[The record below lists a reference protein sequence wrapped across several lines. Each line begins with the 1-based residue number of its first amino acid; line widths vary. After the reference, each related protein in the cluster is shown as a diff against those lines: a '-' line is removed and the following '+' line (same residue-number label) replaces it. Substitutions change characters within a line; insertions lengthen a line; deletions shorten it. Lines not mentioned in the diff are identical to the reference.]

1 MARGLDILGDP
12 WSMLVLREVFFG
24 NGRFDA
30 MKQRLGAAD
39 SVLTKRLAGLV
50 DAGLLA
56 RRPYDDGGRTRQE
69 YVLTAKGEDALPVLN
84 AVVIWA
90 EKHLPAPSEQAH
102 MFVIHSGCGERT
114 SSADTCTACGEP
126 LTAANTSWHSLS
138 RTADPV
144 PLASAGTGDPC
155 PERNRRMSAP
165 ETTVTPAPVRRRIHP
180 AWTVAAVAFLALV
193 GAAGFRAAP
202 GVLMVPLQNEF
213 GWSTTVLS
221 AAVSINLVLFG
232 LTAPF
237 AAALMERF
245 GIRAVTA
252 VALVLIGA
260 GSALT
265 VLVTQSW
272 QILLTWGLLIGLGT
286 GSMALV
292 FAATIANTWFAKSRG
307 LVIGILTAGSA
318 AGQLVFLPF
327 IAALAQDPG
336 WRQASLL
343 IAAGALAVVPLVL
356 MFLKNSPA
364 DVGVLPYGATPPA
377 AGPNAGTE
385 SSGPEPTGPAAGQE
399 AQEPRRNAA
408 VRALQVLKRA
418 SKVRTFWALVAGF
431 AICGATTNGL
441 IGTHFIPSAHD
452 HGMPETTAAGL
463 LAVVGLF
470 DIVGTIASGWLTDRF
485 NPRILLAVYYQF
497 RGIGLLVLPLL
508 LSATVQP
515 SMIVFVV
522 IYGLD
527 WVATVPPTAAICRQ
541 VFGAD
546 GSVVFGWVFAA
557 HQLGAAAAALA
568 AGAVRDATGQYT
580 YAWFAAAAMCTI
592 AAVISATIRKDARK
606 PESVPVPA

>member
-1 MARGLDILGDP
+1 
-12 WSMLVLREVFFG
+12 
-24 NGRFDA
+24 
-30 MKQRLGAAD
+30 
-39 SVLTKRLAGLV
+39 
-50 DAGLLA
+50 
-56 RRPYDDGGRTRQE
+56 
-69 YVLTAKGEDALPVLN
+69 
-84 AVVIWA
+84 
-90 EKHLPAPSEQAH
+90 
-102 MFVIHSGCGERT
+102 
-114 SSADTCTACGEP
+114 
-126 LTAANTSWHSLS
+126 
-138 RTADPV
+138 
-144 PLASAGTGDPC
+144 
-155 PERNRRMSAP
+155 MSAP
-165 ETTVTPAPVRRRIHP
+165 KTTLLPVPKRRIHP
-180 AWTVAAVAFLALV
+180 AWIVAAVAFLALV

-202 GVLMVPLQNEF
+202 GVLMVPLQGEF

-245 GIRAVTA
+245 GIRAVTS

-265 VLVTQSW
+265 VLVNQSW

-356 MFLKNSPA
+356 KFLKNSPA
-364 DVGVLPYGATPPA
+364 DAGVLPYGAEAEAP
-377 AGPNAGTE
+377 
-385 SSGPEPTGPAAGQE
+385 SGADGEPSTDAPGSPEGLQ
-399 AQEPRRNAA
+399 PRRNAA
-408 VRALQVLKRA
+408 VRALQVLRRA

-463 LAVVGLF
+463 LAVVGIF

-557 HQLGAAAAALA
+557 HQLGAAAAALG
-568 AGAVRDATGQYT
+568 AGVIRDATGQYT
-580 YAWFAAAAMCTI
+580 YAWFGAAAMCTI
-592 AAVISATIRKDARK
+592 AAVISATIRKDAGK
-606 PESVPVPA
+606 KEAVPVPA

>member
-1 MARGLDILGDP
+1 
-12 WSMLVLREVFFG
+12 
-24 NGRFDA
+24 
-30 MKQRLGAAD
+30 
-39 SVLTKRLAGLV
+39 
-50 DAGLLA
+50 
-56 RRPYDDGGRTRQE
+56 
-69 YVLTAKGEDALPVLN
+69 
-84 AVVIWA
+84 
-90 EKHLPAPSEQAH
+90 
-102 MFVIHSGCGERT
+102 
-114 SSADTCTACGEP
+114 
-126 LTAANTSWHSLS
+126 
-138 RTADPV
+138 
-144 PLASAGTGDPC
+144 
-155 PERNRRMSAP
+155 MSAT
-165 ETTVTPAPVRRRIHP
+165 ETARRRRIHP
-180 AWTVAAVAFLALV
+180 AWVVAGVAFLALV

-202 GVLMVPLQNEF
+202 GVLMVPLQQEF

-252 VALVLIGA
+252 TALVMIGA

-265 VLVTQSW
+265 VLVSQSW

-292 FAATIANTWFAKSRG
+292 FAATIANTWFSKSRG

-327 IAALAQDPG
+327 IAMLAQDPG

-356 MFLKNSPA
+356 KFLKNSPA
-364 DVGVLPYGATPPA
+364 DVGALPYGETEPEEEAAASAPA
-377 AGPNAGTE
+377 AAAADSE
-385 SSGPEPTGPAAGQE
+385 RSS
-399 AQEPRRNAA
+399 NAA

-418 SKVRTFWALVAGF
+418 SRERTFWALVAGF

-463 LAVVGLF
+463 LAVVGIF
-470 DIVGTIASGWLTDRF
+470 DILGTIASGWLTDRY
-485 NPRILLAVYYQF
+485 NPKVLLAVYYQF

-527 WVATVPPTAAICRQ
+527 WVATVPPTAAICRKT
-541 VFGAD
+541 FGAD

-557 HQLGAAAAALA
+557 HQLGAAAAALG
-568 AGAVRDATGQYT
+568 AGAIRDSTGEYT
-580 YAWFAAAAMCTI
+580 YAWFGAAAMCTV
-592 AAVISATIRKDARK
+592 AAVISATIRKDK
-606 PESVPVPA
+606 TVKEPVPVAAA

>member
-1 MARGLDILGDP
+1 M
-12 WSMLVLREVFFG
+12 
-24 NGRFDA
+24 
-30 MKQRLGAAD
+30 
-39 SVLTKRLAGLV
+39 SVT
-50 DAGLLA
+50 
-56 RRPYDDGGRTRQE
+56 
-69 YVLTAKGEDALPVLN
+69 
-84 AVVIWA
+84 
-90 EKHLPAPSEQAH
+90 EK
-102 MFVIHSGCGERT
+102 
-114 SSADTCTACGEP
+114 
-126 LTAANTSWHSLS
+126 
-138 RTADPV
+138 
-144 PLASAGTGDPC
+144 TG
-155 PERNRRMSAP
+155 
-165 ETTVTPAPVRRRIHP
+165 RRRLHP
-180 AWTVAAVAFLALV
+180 AWIVAAVAFLALV

-202 GVLMVPLQNEF
+202 GVLMVPLQQEF

-252 VALVLIGA
+252 TALMMIGA

-292 FAATIANTWFAKSRG
+292 FAATIANTWFARSRG

-327 IAALAQDPG
+327 IAMLAQDPG

-356 MFLKNSPA
+356 KFLKNSPA
-364 DVGVLPYGATPPA
+364 DVGALPYGETEPEEQA
-377 AGPNAGTE
+377 AEPSADAVDSGR
-385 SSGPEPTGPAAGQE
+385 SS
-399 AQEPRRNAA
+399 NAA

-463 LAVVGLF
+463 LAVVGIF
-470 DIVGTIASGWLTDRF
+470 DILGTIASGWLTDRY
-485 NPRILLAVYYQF
+485 NPKILLAVYYQF

-508 LSATVQP
+508 LNATVQP

-527 WVATVPPTAAICRQ
+527 WVATVPPTAAICRKT
-541 VFGAD
+541 FGAD

-557 HQLGAAAAALA
+557 HQLGAAAAALG
-568 AGAVRDATGQYT
+568 AGAIRDATGQYT
-580 YAWFAAAAMCTI
+580 YAWFGAAAMCTI
-592 AAVISATIRKDARK
+592 AAVISATIRKDAPAK
-606 PESVPVPA
+606 EPVPAVVA

>member
-1 MARGLDILGDP
+1 
-12 WSMLVLREVFFG
+12 
-24 NGRFDA
+24 
-30 MKQRLGAAD
+30 
-39 SVLTKRLAGLV
+39 
-50 DAGLLA
+50 
-56 RRPYDDGGRTRQE
+56 
-69 YVLTAKGEDALPVLN
+69 
-84 AVVIWA
+84 
-90 EKHLPAPSEQAH
+90 
-102 MFVIHSGCGERT
+102 
-114 SSADTCTACGEP
+114 
-126 LTAANTSWHSLS
+126 
-138 RTADPV
+138 
-144 PLASAGTGDPC
+144 
-155 PERNRRMSAP
+155 MSAP
-165 ETTVTPAPVRRRIHP
+165 ETTLLPAPRKRAPPLHP
-180 AWTVAAVAFLALV
+180 GWIVAAVAFLALV

-202 GVLMVPLQNEF
+202 GVLMVPLQDEF

-265 VLVTQSW
+265 VLVNQSW

-292 FAATIANTWFAKSRG
+292 FAATIANTWFTKSRG

-327 IAALAQDPG
+327 IAMLAQDPG
-336 WRQASLL
+336 LAAGLPAHRRRRPGRG
-343 IAAGALAVVPLVL
+343 AAGAEIPQELTGRRRRAAVRRRGRRPPQPRHSRRGTGLT
-356 MFLKNSPA
+356 A
-364 DVGVLPYGATPPA
+364 DRVRRRVRRA
-377 AGPNAGTE
+377 AETAPSTAP
-385 SSGPEPTGPAAGQE
+385 SG
-399 AQEPRRNAA
+399 NAA

-452 HGMPETTAAGL
+452 HGMAETTAAGL
-463 LAVVGLF
+463 LAVVGIF

-568 AGAVRDATGQYT
+568 AGAIRDATGQYT
-580 YAWFAAAAMCTI
+580 YAWFGAAAMCTI
-592 AAVISATIRKDARK
+592 AAVISATIRKDAGAR
-606 PESVPVPA
+606 EPVLVAASPADR

>member
-1 MARGLDILGDP
+1 MSSPRTT
-12 WSMLVLREVFFG
+12 S
-24 NGRFDA
+24 
-30 MKQRLGAAD
+30 
-39 SVLTKRLAGLV
+39 
-50 DAGLLA
+50 
-56 RRPYDDGGRTRQE
+56 RP
-69 YVLTAKGEDALPVLN
+69 PV
-84 AVVIWA
+84 
-90 EKHLPAPSEQAH
+90 
-102 MFVIHSGCGERT
+102 
-114 SSADTCTACGEP
+114 
-126 LTAANTSWHSLS
+126 
-138 RTADPV
+138 
-144 PLASAGTGDPC
+144 
-155 PERNRRMSAP
+155 NRRL
-165 ETTVTPAPVRRRIHP
+165 HP
-180 AWTVAAVAFLALV
+180 AWMVAAVAFLALV

-245 GIRAVTA
+245 GIRAVTS

-265 VLVTQSW
+265 VLVNQSW

-292 FAATIANTWFAKSRG
+292 FAATIANTWFVKSRG

-327 IAALAQDPG
+327 IAALAQSPG

-356 MFLKNSPA
+356 KFLKNSPA
-364 DVGVLPYGATPPA
+364 DVGALPYGAEAEAPP
-377 AGPNAGTE
+377 E
-385 SSGPEPTGPAAGQE
+385 SPASASAPAEPVEPA
-399 AQEPRRNAA
+399 EPRRNAA

-418 SKVRTFWALVAGF
+418 SRVRTFWALVAGF

-452 HGMPETTAAGL
+452 HGMAETTAAGL
-463 LAVVGLF
+463 LAVVGIF
-470 DIVGTIASGWLTDRF
+470 DILGTIASGWLTDRF

-508 LSATVQP
+508 LSAEVQP

-557 HQLGAAAAALA
+557 PPLGAAAAALA

-592 AAVISATIRKDARK
+592 AAVISATIRKDAGEKARI
-606 PESVPVPA
+606 PVPA

>member
-1 MARGLDILGDP
+1 MSTLPD
-12 WSMLVLREVFFG
+12 E
-24 NGRFDA
+24 
-30 MKQRLGAAD
+30 AA
-39 SVLTKRLAGLV
+39 GIPV
-50 DAGLLA
+50 DAA
-56 RRPYDDGGRTRQE
+56 
-69 YVLTAKGEDALPVLN
+69 
-84 AVVIWA
+84 
-90 EKHLPAPSEQAH
+90 PAGPR
-102 MFVIHSGCGERT
+102 G
-114 SSADTCTACGEP
+114 P
-126 LTAANTSWHSLS
+126 
-138 RTADPV
+138 
-144 PLASAGTGDPC
+144 
-155 PERNRRMSAP
+155 
-165 ETTVTPAPVRRRIHP
+165 RRRLHP

-202 GVLMVPLQNEF
+202 GVLMVPLQQEF

-245 GIRAVTA
+245 GVRAVTA
-252 VALVLIGA
+252 TALVLIGM

-265 VLVTQSW
+265 VLVNQSW

-292 FAATIANTWFAKSRG
+292 FAATIANTWFTRSRG

-327 IAALAQDPG
+327 IALLAQDPG

-356 MFLKNSPA
+356 KFLKNSPS
-364 DVGVLPYGATPPA
+364 DVGVLPYGAEPAGAEASKPEAATAPA
-377 AGPNAGTE
+377 AAAV
-385 SSGPEPTGPAAGQE
+385 PETGP
-399 AQEPRRNAA
+399 RTNAA
-408 VRALQVLKRA
+408 IRALQVLRRA
-418 SKVRTFWALVAGF
+418 SKVRTFWALAAGF

-463 LAVVGLF
+463 LAVVGIF
-470 DIVGTIASGWLTDRF
+470 DIIGTIASGWLTDRF

-508 LSATVQP
+508 LNAEVQP

-527 WVATVPPTAAICRQ
+527 WVATVPPTAAICRET
-541 VFGAD
+541 FGAD

-557 HQLGAAAAALA
+557 HQLGAAAAAIA
-568 AGAVRDATGQYT
+568 AGALRDATGHYT
-580 YAWFAAAAMCTI
+580 YAWLGAAAMCTI
-592 AAVISATIRKDARK
+592 AAVISATIRRHKGGAETK
-606 PESVPVPA
+606 AGKAEPAAA

>member
-1 MARGLDILGDP
+1 MSTSEEPRVFVQISRPEGSLEDDI
-12 WSMLVLREVFFG
+12 W
-24 NGRFDA
+24 
-30 MKQRLGAAD
+30 
-39 SVLTKRLAGLV
+39 TKT
-50 DAGLLA
+50 
-56 RRPYDDGGRTRQE
+56 P
-69 YVLTAKGEDALPVLN
+69 EDKP
-84 AVVIWA
+84 
-90 EKHLPAPSEQAH
+90 KK
-102 MFVIHSGCGERT
+102 
-114 SSADTCTACGEP
+114 
-126 LTAANTSWHSLS
+126 
-138 RTADPV
+138 
-144 PLASAGTGDPC
+144 
-155 PERNRRMSAP
+155 
-165 ETTVTPAPVRRRIHP
+165 RRRLHP

-202 GVLMVPLQNEF
+202 GVLMVPLQQEF

-252 VALVLIGA
+252 VALALIGT

-265 VLVTQSW
+265 VLVNQSW

-292 FAATIANTWFAKSRG
+292 FAATIANTWFTRSRG

-327 IAALAQDPG
+327 IAVLAQDPG

-356 MFLKNSPA
+356 KFLKNSPSDA
-364 DVGVLPYGATPPA
+364 GVLPYGAEEPSAAPA
-377 AGPNAGTE
+377 ENAPAVGAGT
-385 SSGPEPTGPAAGQE
+385 PA
-399 AQEPRRNAA
+399 EPRRNAA
-408 VRALQVLKRA
+408 VRALLVLRSA
-418 SKVRTFWALVAGF
+418 SRNRTFWALAAGF

-463 LAVVGLF
+463 LAVVGIF
-470 DIVGTIASGWLTDRF
+470 DILGTIASGWLTDRF

-508 LSATVQP
+508 LGSSVQP

-568 AGAVRDATGQYT
+568 AGAIRDATGHYT
-580 YAWFAAAAMCTI
+580 YAWLGAAAMCTI
-592 AAVISATIRKDARK
+592 AAVISATIRKDAGR
-606 PESVPVPA
+606 PQPAAVAAASVD

>member
-1 MARGLDILGDP
+1 M
-12 WSMLVLREVFFG
+12 S
-24 NGRFDA
+24 
-30 MKQRLGAAD
+30 
-39 SVLTKRLAGLV
+39 
-50 DAGLLA
+50 
-56 RRPYDDGGRTRQE
+56 
-69 YVLTAKGEDALPVLN
+69 ALPGKAA
-84 AVVIWA
+84 AVPD
-90 EKHLPAPSEQAH
+90 ETTTLPAPSGQ
-102 MFVIHSGCGERT
+102 
-114 SSADTCTACGEP
+114 P
-126 LTAANTSWHSLS
+126 
-138 RTADPV
+138 
-144 PLASAGTGDPC
+144 
-155 PERNRRMSAP
+155 RRL
-165 ETTVTPAPVRRRIHP
+165 HP
-180 AWTVAAVAFLALV
+180 AWIVAAVAFLALV

-202 GVLMVPLQNEF
+202 GVLMVPLQQEF

-252 VALVLIGA
+252 TALVLIGM

-265 VLVTQSW
+265 VLVNQSW

-292 FAATIANTWFAKSRG
+292 FAATIANTWFVKSRG

-318 AGQLVFLPF
+318 AGQLVFLPV
-327 IAALAQDPG
+327 IAVLAQDPG

-356 MFLKNSPA
+356 KFLKNSPA
-364 DVGVLPYGATPPA
+364 DAGVLPFGAEPVADDEQA
-377 AGPNAGTE
+377 A
-385 SSGPEPTGPAAGQE
+385 SQAAE
-399 AQEPRRNAA
+399 LDARPRSNAA

-418 SKVRTFWALVAGF
+418 SRVRTFWALVAGF

-463 LAVVGLF
+463 LAVVGIF
-470 DIVGTIASGWLTDRF
+470 DIIGTIASGWLTDRF
-485 NPRILLAVYYQF
+485 NPRVLLAVYYQF

-508 LSATVQP
+508 LNAEVQP

-527 WVATVPPTAAICRQ
+527 WVATVPPTAAICRET
-541 VFGAD
+541 FGAD

-557 HQLGAAAAALA
+557 HQLGAAAAAIT
-568 AGAVRDATGQYT
+568 AGALRDATGHYT
-580 YAWFAAAAMCTI
+580 YAWLGAAAMCTI
-592 AAVISATIRKDARK
+592 AAVISATIRRNRSPQEA
-606 PESVPVPA
+606 EPATA

>member
-1 MARGLDILGDP
+1 
-12 WSMLVLREVFFG
+12 
-24 NGRFDA
+24 
-30 MKQRLGAAD
+30 
-39 SVLTKRLAGLV
+39 
-50 DAGLLA
+50 
-56 RRPYDDGGRTRQE
+56 
-69 YVLTAKGEDALPVLN
+69 
-84 AVVIWA
+84 
-90 EKHLPAPSEQAH
+90 
-102 MFVIHSGCGERT
+102 
-114 SSADTCTACGEP
+114 
-126 LTAANTSWHSLS
+126 
-138 RTADPV
+138 
-144 PLASAGTGDPC
+144 
-155 PERNRRMSAP
+155 MSAP
-165 ETTVTPAPVRRRIHP
+165 ETTLLPSPKKRLHP
-180 AWTVAAVAFLALV
+180 AWIVAAVAFLALV

-245 GIRAVTA
+245 GIRAVTS

-265 VLVTQSW
+265 VLVNQSW

-327 IAALAQDPG
+327 IAMLAQEPG

-356 MFLKNSPA
+356 KFLKNSPA
-364 DVGVLPYGATPPA
+364 DAGVEPYGAEEVADGTDDGAAAAGSPA
-377 AGPNAGTE
+377 AGPVAATDSSPGTE
-385 SSGPEPTGPAAGQE
+385 TAAATEPS
-399 AQEPRRNAA
+399 RNAA

-452 HGMPETTAAGL
+452 HGMSETTAAGL
-463 LAVVGLF
+463 LAVVGIF

-485 NPRILLAVYYQF
+485 NPRLLLAVYYQF
-497 RGIGLLVLPLL
+497 RGIGLLVLPIL

-568 AGAVRDATGQYT
+568 AGAIRDATGQYT
-580 YAWFAAAAMCTI
+580 YAWFGAAAMCTI
-592 AAVISATIRKDARK
+592 AAVISATIRKDAGTR
-606 PESVPVPA
+606 EPVLVAASTAGS

>member
-1 MARGLDILGDP
+1 
-12 WSMLVLREVFFG
+12 
-24 NGRFDA
+24 
-30 MKQRLGAAD
+30 
-39 SVLTKRLAGLV
+39 
-50 DAGLLA
+50 
-56 RRPYDDGGRTRQE
+56 
-69 YVLTAKGEDALPVLN
+69 
-84 AVVIWA
+84 
-90 EKHLPAPSEQAH
+90 
-102 MFVIHSGCGERT
+102 
-114 SSADTCTACGEP
+114 
-126 LTAANTSWHSLS
+126 
-138 RTADPV
+138 
-144 PLASAGTGDPC
+144 
-155 PERNRRMSAP
+155 MSIT
-165 ETTVTPAPVRRRIHP
+165 ESRRRRRLHP
-180 AWTVAAVAFLALV
+180 AWIVAAVAFLALV

-202 GVLMVPLQNEF
+202 GVLMVPLQQEF

-237 AAALMERF
+237 AAALMEKF

-252 VALVLIGA
+252 TALVMIGA

-265 VLVTQSW
+265 VLVNQSW

-292 FAATIANTWFAKSRG
+292 FAATIANTWFSKSRG

-327 IAALAQDPG
+327 IAMLAQDPG

-356 MFLKNSPA
+356 KFLKNSPA
-364 DVGVLPYGATPPA
+364 DVGALPYGETAPEEGVAASAVAASPA
-377 AGPNAGTE
+377 ADSGR
-385 SSGPEPTGPAAGQE
+385 SS
-399 AQEPRRNAA
+399 NAA

-418 SKVRTFWALVAGF
+418 SRERTFWALVAGF

-452 HGMPETTAAGL
+452 HGMPQTTAAGL
-463 LAVVGLF
+463 LAVVGIF
-470 DIVGTIASGWLTDRF
+470 DIVGTIASGWLTDRY
-485 NPRILLAVYYQF
+485 NPKVLLAVYYQF

-527 WVATVPPTAAICRQ
+527 WVATVPPTAAICRKT
-541 VFGAD
+541 FGAD

-557 HQLGAAAAALA
+557 HQLGAAAAALG
-568 AGAVRDATGQYT
+568 AGAIRDATGEYT
-580 YAWFAAAAMCTI
+580 YAWFGAAAMCTI
-592 AAVISATIRKDARK
+592 AAVISATIRKDK
-606 PESVPVPA
+606 TDKDPVPVPVTAA

>member
-1 MARGLDILGDP
+1 
-12 WSMLVLREVFFG
+12 
-24 NGRFDA
+24 
-30 MKQRLGAAD
+30 
-39 SVLTKRLAGLV
+39 
-50 DAGLLA
+50 
-56 RRPYDDGGRTRQE
+56 
-69 YVLTAKGEDALPVLN
+69 
-84 AVVIWA
+84 
-90 EKHLPAPSEQAH
+90 
-102 MFVIHSGCGERT
+102 
-114 SSADTCTACGEP
+114 
-126 LTAANTSWHSLS
+126 
-138 RTADPV
+138 
-144 PLASAGTGDPC
+144 
-155 PERNRRMSAP
+155 MSAP
-165 ETTVTPAPVRRRIHP
+165 ETMTPAPVRRRIHP

-221 AAVSINLVLFG
+221 AAVGINLVLFG

-327 IAALAQDPG
+327 IALLAQDPG

-343 IAAGALAVVPLVL
+343 IGAGALAVVPLVL
-356 MFLKNSPA
+356 KFLKNSPA

-377 AGPNAGTE
+377 AVATSGTE
-385 SSGPEPTGPAAGQE
+385 STAPSKSTAPAPATGQPTSGPETA
-399 AQEPRRNAA
+399 EPHRNAA

-470 DIVGTIASGWLTDRF
+470 DIIGTIASGWLTDRY

-568 AGAVRDATGQYT
+568 AGAIRDATGQYT

-592 AAVISATIRKDARK
+592 AAVISAAIRKDARK

>member
-1 MARGLDILGDP
+1 
-12 WSMLVLREVFFG
+12 
-24 NGRFDA
+24 
-30 MKQRLGAAD
+30 
-39 SVLTKRLAGLV
+39 
-50 DAGLLA
+50 
-56 RRPYDDGGRTRQE
+56 
-69 YVLTAKGEDALPVLN
+69 
-84 AVVIWA
+84 
-90 EKHLPAPSEQAH
+90 
-102 MFVIHSGCGERT
+102 
-114 SSADTCTACGEP
+114 
-126 LTAANTSWHSLS
+126 
-138 RTADPV
+138 
-144 PLASAGTGDPC
+144 
-155 PERNRRMSAP
+155 
-165 ETTVTPAPVRRRIHP
+165 
-180 AWTVAAVAFLALV
+180 
-193 GAAGFRAAP
+193 
-202 GVLMVPLQNEF
+202 MVPLQQEV

-221 AAVSINLVLFG
+221 GAVSINLVLFG

-265 VLVTQSW
+265 VLVNQSW

-292 FAATIANTWFAKSRG
+292 FAATIANTWFSKSRG

-327 IAALAQDPG
+327 IAMLAQDPG

-356 MFLKNSPA
+356 KFLKNSPA
-364 DVGVLPYGATPPA
+364 DVGALPYGAEAPVAGGEPEPA
-377 AGPNAGTE
+377 AAAA
-385 SSGPEPTGPAAGQE
+385 SHAAPAAAG
-399 AQEPRRNAA
+399 AAEPSRNAA
-408 VRALQVLKRA
+408 VRALQVLRRA
-418 SKVRTFWALVAGF
+418 SRIRTFWALAAGF

-463 LAVVGLF
+463 LAVVGIF
-470 DIVGTIASGWLTDRF
+470 DILGTIASGWLTDRF

-568 AGAVRDATGQYT
+568 AGAIRDATGQYT
-580 YAWFAAAAMCTI
+580 YAWFGAAAMCTI
-592 AAVISATIRKDARK
+592 AAIISATIRKDAGKRR
-606 PESVPVPA
+606 SAPVAAGAA

>member
-1 MARGLDILGDP
+1 
-12 WSMLVLREVFFG
+12 
-24 NGRFDA
+24 
-30 MKQRLGAAD
+30 
-39 SVLTKRLAGLV
+39 
-50 DAGLLA
+50 
-56 RRPYDDGGRTRQE
+56 
-69 YVLTAKGEDALPVLN
+69 
-84 AVVIWA
+84 
-90 EKHLPAPSEQAH
+90 
-102 MFVIHSGCGERT
+102 
-114 SSADTCTACGEP
+114 
-126 LTAANTSWHSLS
+126 
-138 RTADPV
+138 
-144 PLASAGTGDPC
+144 
-155 PERNRRMSAP
+155 MSAP
-165 ETTVTPAPVRRRIHP
+165 KTTMSPVPVRRRIHP

-202 GVLMVPLQNEF
+202 GVLMIPLQNEF

-245 GIRAVTA
+245 GVRAVTA
-252 VALVLIGA
+252 VALMLIGA

-265 VLVTQSW
+265 VLVNQSW

-318 AGQLVFLPF
+318 AGQLVFLPA
-327 IAALAQDPG
+327 IALLAQDPG

-356 MFLKNSPA
+356 KFLKNSPA
-364 DVGVLPYGATPPA
+364 EVGVLPYGARPPA
-377 AGPNAGTE
+377 AEGTAAPDSAGSAAAASEVAGPDAAASE
-385 SSGPEPTGPAAGQE
+385 SVAPEVA
-399 AQEPRRNAA
+399 EPRRNAA

-568 AGAVRDATGQYT
+568 AGAVRDATGQYA

-592 AAVISATIRKDARK
+592 AAVISASIRKDARK
-606 PESVPVPA
+606 PQAVPVPA

>member
-1 MARGLDILGDP
+1 
-12 WSMLVLREVFFG
+12 
-24 NGRFDA
+24 
-30 MKQRLGAAD
+30 
-39 SVLTKRLAGLV
+39 
-50 DAGLLA
+50 
-56 RRPYDDGGRTRQE
+56 
-69 YVLTAKGEDALPVLN
+69 
-84 AVVIWA
+84 
-90 EKHLPAPSEQAH
+90 
-102 MFVIHSGCGERT
+102 
-114 SSADTCTACGEP
+114 
-126 LTAANTSWHSLS
+126 
-138 RTADPV
+138 
-144 PLASAGTGDPC
+144 
-155 PERNRRMSAP
+155 MSAT
-165 ETTVTPAPVRRRIHP
+165 EPAELESAQPALAPQQPRRRLHP
-180 AWTVAAVAFLALV
+180 AWIVAAVAFLALV

-202 GVLMVPLQNEF
+202 GVLMIPLQQEF

-252 VALVLIGA
+252 TALVLIGA

-265 VLVTQSW
+265 VLVNQSW

-292 FAATIANTWFAKSRG
+292 FAATIANTWFAKNRG

-327 IAALAQDPG
+327 IALLAQDPG

-356 MFLKNSPA
+356 KFLKNSPA
-364 DVGVLPYGATPPA
+364 DVGALPYGMTAEEVSVAQLSAETPATA
-377 AGPNAGTE
+377 
-385 SSGPEPTGPAAGQE
+385 SSS
-399 AQEPRRNAA
+399 NAA
-408 VRALQVLKRA
+408 MRALQVLKRA
-418 SKVRTFWALVAGF
+418 SRVRTFWALVAGF

-463 LAVVGLF
+463 LAVVGIF
-470 DIVGTIASGWLTDRF
+470 DILGTIASGWLADRF
-485 NPRILLAVYYQF
+485 NPRILLAAYYQF

-515 SMIVFVV
+515 SIIVFVV

-527 WVATVPPTAAICRQ
+527 WVATVPPTAAICRKT
-541 VFGAD
+541 FGAD

-557 HQLGAAAAALA
+557 HQLGAAAAALG
-568 AGAVRDATGQYT
+568 AGAIRDATGQYT

-592 AAVISATIRKDARK
+592 AAVISATIRKEATSRE
-606 PESVPVPA
+606 PSAVAA

>member
-1 MARGLDILGDP
+1 MTTPKDP
-12 WSMLVLREVFFG
+12 GVFVQIP
-24 NGRFDA
+24 RPE
-30 MKQRLGAAD
+30 GA
-39 SVLTKRLAGLV
+39 S
-50 DAGLLA
+50 
-56 RRPYDDGGRTRQE
+56 
-69 YVLTAKGEDALPVLN
+69 GED
-84 AVVIWA
+84 I
-90 EKHLPAPSEQAH
+90 
-102 MFVIHSGCGERT
+102 
-114 SSADTCTACGEP
+114 CTK
-126 LTAANTSWHSLS
+126 T
-138 RTADPV
+138 
-144 PLASAGTGDPC
+144 
-155 PERNRRMSAP
+155 PEEGP
-165 ETTVTPAPVRRRIHP
+165 KKRRRLHP
-180 AWTVAAVAFLALV
+180 AWAVAAVAFLALV

-202 GVLMVPLQNEF
+202 GVLMVPLQQEF
-213 GWSTTVLS
+213 GGSTTVLS

-252 VALVLIGA
+252 VALGLIGA

-265 VLVTQSW
+265 VLVNQSW

-292 FAATIANTWFAKSRG
+292 FAATIANTWFTRSRG

-327 IAALAQDPG
+327 IAMLAQDPG

-356 MFLKNSPA
+356 KFLKNSPA
-364 DVGVLPYGATPPA
+364 DVGALPYGAEELSSADDGTTPVAPA
-377 AGPNAGTE
+377 AASADDARKTAGK
-385 SSGPEPTGPAAGQE
+385 AA
-399 AQEPRRNAA
+399 AEPRRNAA
-408 VRALQVLKRA
+408 VRALQVLRSA
-418 SKVRTFWALVAGF
+418 SRNRTFWALAAGF

-463 LAVVGLF
+463 LAVVGIF
-470 DIVGTIASGWLTDRF
+470 DILGTIASGWLTDRF

-508 LSATVQP
+508 LGSSIQP
-515 SMIVFVV
+515 SMLVFVV

-568 AGAVRDATGQYT
+568 AGAIRDATGHYT
-580 YAWFAAAAMCTI
+580 YAWLGAAAMCTI
-592 AAVISATIRKDARK
+592 AAVISATIRKDAGRRK
-606 PESVPVPA
+606 PAVVAVASVD

>member
-1 MARGLDILGDP
+1 
-12 WSMLVLREVFFG
+12 
-24 NGRFDA
+24 
-30 MKQRLGAAD
+30 
-39 SVLTKRLAGLV
+39 
-50 DAGLLA
+50 
-56 RRPYDDGGRTRQE
+56 
-69 YVLTAKGEDALPVLN
+69 
-84 AVVIWA
+84 
-90 EKHLPAPSEQAH
+90 
-102 MFVIHSGCGERT
+102 
-114 SSADTCTACGEP
+114 
-126 LTAANTSWHSLS
+126 
-138 RTADPV
+138 
-144 PLASAGTGDPC
+144 
-155 PERNRRMSAP
+155 MSAP
-165 ETTVTPAPVRRRIHP
+165 ETTLLPAPKRRIHP
-180 AWTVAAVAFLALV
+180 AWIVAAVAFLALV

-202 GVLMVPLQNEF
+202 GVLMVPLQSEF

-245 GIRAVTA
+245 GVRVVTS

-265 VLVTQSW
+265 VLVNESW

-292 FAATIANTWFAKSRG
+292 FAATIANTWFVKSRG

-327 IAALAQDPG
+327 IAALAQDAG

-356 MFLKNSPA
+356 KFLKNSPA
-364 DVGVLPYGATPPA
+364 EAGVLPYGAEAGTGTPSGPGA
-377 AGPNAGTE
+377 AGTAGP
-385 SSGPEPTGPAAGQE
+385 GAAG
-399 AQEPRRNAA
+399 AGEPSRNAA

-418 SKVRTFWALVAGF
+418 SKVRTFWALAAGF

-452 HGMPETTAAGL
+452 HGMSTTTAAGL
-463 LAVVGLF
+463 LAVVGIF

-527 WVATVPPTAAICRQ
+527 WVATVPPTAAICRE

-568 AGAVRDATGQYT
+568 AGAVRDATGHYT
-580 YAWFAAAAMCTI
+580 YAWFGAAAMCTI
-592 AAVISATIRKDARK
+592 AAVISATIRKDTAAK
-606 PESVPVPA
+606 EPAPVRA

>member
-1 MARGLDILGDP
+1 MSAT
-12 WSMLVLREVFFG
+12 E
-24 NGRFDA
+24 
-30 MKQRLGAAD
+30 K
-39 SVLTKRLAGLV
+39 T
-50 DAGLLA
+50 
-56 RRPYDDGGRTRQE
+56 RRPR
-69 YVLTAKGEDALPVLN
+69 L
-84 AVVIWA
+84 
-90 EKHLPAPSEQAH
+90 
-102 MFVIHSGCGERT
+102 
-114 SSADTCTACGEP
+114 
-126 LTAANTSWHSLS
+126 
-138 RTADPV
+138 
-144 PLASAGTGDPC
+144 
-155 PERNRRMSAP
+155 
-165 ETTVTPAPVRRRIHP
+165 HP
-180 AWTVAAVAFLALV
+180 AWIVAAVAFLALV

-202 GVLMVPLQNEF
+202 GVLMVPLQQEF

-252 VALVLIGA
+252 TGLVLIGA

-327 IAALAQDPG
+327 IAMLAQDPG

-356 MFLKNSPA
+356 KFLKNSPA
-364 DVGVLPYGATPPA
+364 DVGALPYGETAPEE
-377 AGPNAGTE
+377 GTAEPSADAVE
-385 SSGPEPTGPAAGQE
+385 SGRSS
-399 AQEPRRNAA
+399 NAA

-463 LAVVGLF
+463 LAVVGIF
-470 DIVGTIASGWLTDRF
+470 DILGTIASGWLTDRY
-485 NPRILLAVYYQF
+485 NPKILLAVYYQF

-508 LSATVQP
+508 LSASVQP

-527 WVATVPPTAAICRQ
+527 WVATVPPTAAICRKT
-541 VFGAD
+541 FGAD

-557 HQLGAAAAALA
+557 HQLGAAAAALG
-568 AGAVRDATGQYT
+568 AGAIRDATGQYT
-580 YAWFAAAAMCTI
+580 YAWFGAAAMCTI
-592 AAVISATIRKDARK
+592 AAVISATIRKDAPAK
-606 PESVPVPA
+606 EPVPVGVA

>member
-1 MARGLDILGDP
+1 M
-12 WSMLVLREVFFG
+12 
-24 NGRFDA
+24 N
-30 MKQRLGAAD
+30 
-39 SVLTKRLAGLV
+39 
-50 DAGLLA
+50 
-56 RRPYDDGGRTRQE
+56 
-69 YVLTAKGEDALPVLN
+69 
-84 AVVIWA
+84 
-90 EKHLPAPSEQAH
+90 
-102 MFVIHSGCGERT
+102 
-114 SSADTCTACGEP
+114 
-126 LTAANTSWHSLS
+126 
-138 RTADPV
+138 
-144 PLASAGTGDPC
+144 
-155 PERNRRMSAP
+155 AP

-343 IAAGALAVVPLVL
+343 IGAGALAVVPLVL

-377 AGPNAGTE
+377 PGPNAGTE

-399 AQEPRRNAA
+399 VQEPRRNAA

-470 DIVGTIASGWLTDRF
+470 DIIGTIASGWLTDRF

-592 AAVISATIRKDARK
+592 AAVISASIRKDARK

>member
-1 MARGLDILGDP
+1 MSTLPD
-12 WSMLVLREVFFG
+12 E
-24 NGRFDA
+24 
-30 MKQRLGAAD
+30 AAVPD
-39 SVLTKRLAGLV
+39 EQVAGS
-50 DAGLLA
+50 G
-56 RRPYDDGGRTRQE
+56 PRT
-69 YVLTAKGEDALPVLN
+69 P
-84 AVVIWA
+84 
-90 EKHLPAPSEQAH
+90 
-102 MFVIHSGCGERT
+102 
-114 SSADTCTACGEP
+114 
-126 LTAANTSWHSLS
+126 
-138 RTADPV
+138 
-144 PLASAGTGDPC
+144 
-155 PERNRRMSAP
+155 
-165 ETTVTPAPVRRRIHP
+165 RRRLHP
-180 AWTVAAVAFLALV
+180 AWIVAAVAFLALV

-202 GVLMVPLQNEF
+202 GVLMVPLQQEF

-245 GIRAVTA
+245 GIRKVTA
-252 VALVLIGA
+252 TALVLIGM

-265 VLVTQSW
+265 VLVNQSW

-292 FAATIANTWFAKSRG
+292 FAATIANTWFTKSRG

-327 IAALAQDPG
+327 IAVLAQDPG

-356 MFLKNSPA
+356 KFLKNSPA
-364 DVGVLPYGATPPA
+364 DVGVLPYGAEPGTGMPDQAAPA
-377 AGPNAGTE
+377 DNGPRA
-385 SSGPEPTGPAAGQE
+385 
-399 AQEPRRNAA
+399 NAA
-408 VRALQVLKRA
+408 VRALQVLRRA
-418 SKVRTFWALVAGF
+418 SKIRTFWALAAGF

-463 LAVVGLF
+463 LAVVGIF

-508 LSATVQP
+508 LSAEVRP

-527 WVATVPPTAAICRQ
+527 WVATVPPTAAICRE

-568 AGAVRDATGQYT
+568 AGALRDATGHYT
-580 YAWFAAAAMCTI
+580 YAWLGAAAMCTI
-592 AAVISATIRKDARK
+592 AAIISATIRKHHNSREA
-606 PESVPVPA
+606 EPAAA

>member
-1 MARGLDILGDP
+1 VSTLPDEAARIP
-12 WSMLVLREVFFG
+12 
-24 NGRFDA
+24 
-30 MKQRLGAAD
+30 AAENFQP
-39 SVLTKRLAGLV
+39 
-50 DAGLLA
+50 
-56 RRPYDDGGRTRQE
+56 RRP
-69 YVLTAKGEDALPVLN
+69 
-84 AVVIWA
+84 
-90 EKHLPAPSEQAH
+90 
-102 MFVIHSGCGERT
+102 
-114 SSADTCTACGEP
+114 
-126 LTAANTSWHSLS
+126 
-138 RTADPV
+138 
-144 PLASAGTGDPC
+144 
-155 PERNRRMSAP
+155 
-165 ETTVTPAPVRRRIHP
+165 RRRLHP

-202 GVLMVPLQNEF
+202 GVLMVPLQQEF

-252 VALVLIGA
+252 TALVLIGM

-265 VLVTQSW
+265 VLVNQSW

-292 FAATIANTWFAKSRG
+292 FAATIANTWFSRSRG

-327 IAALAQDPG
+327 IAILAQDPG

-356 MFLKNSPA
+356 KFLKNSPA
-364 DVGVLPYGATPPA
+364 DVGVLPYGAAPA
-377 AGPNAGTE
+377 AGGAE
-385 SSGPEPTGPAAGQE
+385 EQPAAE
-399 AQEPRRNAA
+399 AGDRPNAA
-408 VRALQVLKRA
+408 VRALQVLRRA
-418 SKVRTFWALVAGF
+418 SKVRTFWALAAGF

-463 LAVVGLF
+463 LAVVGIF

-485 NPRILLAVYYQF
+485 NPRVLLAVYYQF

-508 LSATVQP
+508 LNAEVQP

-527 WVATVPPTAAICRQ
+527 WVATVPPTAAICRET
-541 VFGAD
+541 FGAD

-557 HQLGAAAAALA
+557 HQLGAAAAAIA
-568 AGAVRDATGQYT
+568 AGALRDATGHYN
-580 YAWFAAAAMCTI
+580 YAWFGAAAMCTI
-592 AAVISATIRKDARK
+592 AAVISATIRRNRSSREA
-606 PESVPVPA
+606 EPAAA

>member
-1 MARGLDILGDP
+1 
-12 WSMLVLREVFFG
+12 
-24 NGRFDA
+24 
-30 MKQRLGAAD
+30 
-39 SVLTKRLAGLV
+39 
-50 DAGLLA
+50 
-56 RRPYDDGGRTRQE
+56 
-69 YVLTAKGEDALPVLN
+69 
-84 AVVIWA
+84 
-90 EKHLPAPSEQAH
+90 
-102 MFVIHSGCGERT
+102 
-114 SSADTCTACGEP
+114 
-126 LTAANTSWHSLS
+126 
-138 RTADPV
+138 
-144 PLASAGTGDPC
+144 
-155 PERNRRMSAP
+155 
-165 ETTVTPAPVRRRIHP
+165 
-180 AWTVAAVAFLALV
+180 
-193 GAAGFRAAP
+193 
-202 GVLMVPLQNEF
+202 MVPLQQEF

-252 VALVLIGA
+252 TALVLIGM

-265 VLVTQSW
+265 VLVNQSW

-327 IAALAQDPG
+327 IALLAQDPG

-343 IAAGALAVVPLVL
+343 IAAGAFAVVPLVL
-356 MFLKNSPA
+356 KFLKNSPA
-364 DVGVLPYGATPPA
+364 DVGVLPYG
-377 AGPNAGTE
+377 TE
-385 SSGPEPTGPAAGQE
+385 QVDADAVEPVETKTAIASDQ
-399 AQEPRRNAA
+399 PRANAA
-408 VRALQVLKRA
+408 VRALQVLRRA
-418 SKVRTFWALVAGF
+418 SKVRTFWALSAGF

-463 LAVVGLF
+463 LAVVGIF
-470 DIVGTIASGWLTDRF
+470 DIIGTIASGWLTDRF
-485 NPRILLAVYYQF
+485 NPRVLLAVYYQF

-508 LSATVQP
+508 LNADVQP

-527 WVATVPPTAAICRQ
+527 WVATVPPTAAICRET
-541 VFGAD
+541 FGAD

-557 HQLGAAAAALA
+557 HQLGAAAAAIA
-568 AGAVRDATGQYT
+568 AGALRDATGHYT
-580 YAWFAAAAMCTI
+580 YAWFGAAAMCTI
-592 AAVISATIRKDARK
+592 AAVISATIRRHHGSREA
-606 PESVPVPA
+606 EPAAA

>member
-1 MARGLDILGDP
+1 
-12 WSMLVLREVFFG
+12 
-24 NGRFDA
+24 
-30 MKQRLGAAD
+30 
-39 SVLTKRLAGLV
+39 
-50 DAGLLA
+50 
-56 RRPYDDGGRTRQE
+56 
-69 YVLTAKGEDALPVLN
+69 
-84 AVVIWA
+84 
-90 EKHLPAPSEQAH
+90 
-102 MFVIHSGCGERT
+102 
-114 SSADTCTACGEP
+114 
-126 LTAANTSWHSLS
+126 
-138 RTADPV
+138 
-144 PLASAGTGDPC
+144 
-155 PERNRRMSAP
+155 
-165 ETTVTPAPVRRRIHP
+165 
-180 AWTVAAVAFLALV
+180 
-193 GAAGFRAAP
+193 
-202 GVLMVPLQNEF
+202 MVPLQQEF

-252 VALVLIGA
+252 TALVLIGM

-265 VLVTQSW
+265 VLVNQSW

-292 FAATIANTWFAKSRG
+292 FAATIANTWFSRSRG

-327 IAALAQDPG
+327 IAILAQDPG

-356 MFLKNSPA
+356 KFLKNSPA
-364 DVGVLPYGATPPA
+364 DAGVLPYGAAPAEGGAVEQPA
-377 AGPNAGTE
+377 AAPGDRP
-385 SSGPEPTGPAAGQE
+385 
-399 AQEPRRNAA
+399 NAA
-408 VRALQVLKRA
+408 VRALQVLRRA
-418 SKVRTFWALVAGF
+418 SRVRTFWALAAGF

-463 LAVVGLF
+463 LAVVGIF

-485 NPRILLAVYYQF
+485 NPRVLLAVYYQF

-508 LSATVQP
+508 LNAEVQP

-527 WVATVPPTAAICRQ
+527 WVATVPPTAAICRET
-541 VFGAD
+541 FGAD

-557 HQLGAAAAALA
+557 HQLGAAAAAIA
-568 AGAVRDATGQYT
+568 AGALRDATGHYT
-580 YAWFAAAAMCTI
+580 YAWFGAAAMCTI
-592 AAVISATIRKDARK
+592 AAVISATIRRNRTPQEA
-606 PESVPVPA
+606 EPAPA

>member
-1 MARGLDILGDP
+1 
-12 WSMLVLREVFFG
+12 
-24 NGRFDA
+24 
-30 MKQRLGAAD
+30 
-39 SVLTKRLAGLV
+39 
-50 DAGLLA
+50 
-56 RRPYDDGGRTRQE
+56 
-69 YVLTAKGEDALPVLN
+69 
-84 AVVIWA
+84 
-90 EKHLPAPSEQAH
+90 
-102 MFVIHSGCGERT
+102 
-114 SSADTCTACGEP
+114 
-126 LTAANTSWHSLS
+126 
-138 RTADPV
+138 
-144 PLASAGTGDPC
+144 
-155 PERNRRMSAP
+155 MSAP
-165 ETTVTPAPVRRRIHP
+165 ETTLLPAPKRRIHP
-180 AWTVAAVAFLALV
+180 AWIVAAVAFLALV

-202 GVLMVPLQNEF
+202 GVLMVPLQSEF

-252 VALVLIGA
+252 VALVLIAA

-356 MFLKNSPA
+356 KFLKNSPA
-364 DVGVLPYGATPPA
+364 DAGVLPYGAEAEPEVLPGQDA
-377 AGPNAGTE
+377 ATGAG
-385 SSGPEPTGPAAGQE
+385 
-399 AQEPRRNAA
+399 EPRQNAA

-418 SKVRTFWALVAGF
+418 SRVRTFWALVAGF

-452 HGMPETTAAGL
+452 HGMAPTTAAGL
-463 LAVVGLF
+463 LAVVGIF

-497 RGIGLLVLPLL
+497 RGIGLLLLPLL

-568 AGAVRDATGQYT
+568 AGAIRDATGQYT
-580 YAWFAAAAMCTI
+580 YAWFGAAAMCTI
-592 AAVISATIRKDARK
+592 AAVVSATIRKDVSRK
-606 PESVPVPA
+606 DAVAVPA

>member
-1 MARGLDILGDP
+1 MRA
-12 WSMLVLREVFFG
+12 
-24 NGRFDA
+24 
-30 MKQRLGAAD
+30 
-39 SVLTKRLAGLV
+39 T
-50 DAGLLA
+50 
-56 RRPYDDGGRTRQE
+56 
-69 YVLTAKGEDALPVLN
+69 
-84 AVVIWA
+84 
-90 EKHLPAPSEQAH
+90 
-102 MFVIHSGCGERT
+102 
-114 SSADTCTACGEP
+114 
-126 LTAANTSWHSLS
+126 
-138 RTADPV
+138 
-144 PLASAGTGDPC
+144 GT
-155 PERNRRMSAP
+155 
-165 ETTVTPAPVRRRIHP
+165 VRRRRLHP
-180 AWTVAAVAFLALV
+180 AWIVAAVAFLALV

-202 GVLMVPLQNEF
+202 GVLMVPLQQEF

-252 VALVLIGA
+252 TALVMIGA

-265 VLVTQSW
+265 VLVNQSW

-327 IAALAQDPG
+327 IAMLAQDPG

-356 MFLKNSPA
+356 KFLKNSPA
-364 DVGVLPYGATPPA
+364 DVGVLPYGGTAPD
-377 AGPNAGTE
+377 AGTPAP
-385 SSGPEPTGPAAGQE
+385 SPAGPEPGKRT
-399 AQEPRRNAA
+399 NAA
-408 VRALQVLKRA
+408 VRALQVLRRA

-452 HGMPETTAAGL
+452 HGMAETTAAGL
-463 LAVVGLF
+463 LAVVGIF

-515 SMIVFVV
+515 SMMVFVV
-522 IYGLD
+522 VYGLD
-527 WVATVPPTAAICRQ
+527 WVATVPPTAAICRKT
-541 VFGAD
+541 FGED

-557 HQLGAAAAALA
+557 HQLGAAAAALG
-568 AGAVRDATGQYT
+568 AGAIRDATGQYT
-580 YAWFAAAAMCTI
+580 YAWFGAAAMCTI
-592 AAVISATIRKDARK
+592 AAVISATIRKDAATRE
-606 PESVPVPA
+606 PEPVAAA

>member
-1 MARGLDILGDP
+1 
-12 WSMLVLREVFFG
+12 
-24 NGRFDA
+24 
-30 MKQRLGAAD
+30 
-39 SVLTKRLAGLV
+39 
-50 DAGLLA
+50 
-56 RRPYDDGGRTRQE
+56 
-69 YVLTAKGEDALPVLN
+69 
-84 AVVIWA
+84 
-90 EKHLPAPSEQAH
+90 
-102 MFVIHSGCGERT
+102 
-114 SSADTCTACGEP
+114 
-126 LTAANTSWHSLS
+126 
-138 RTADPV
+138 
-144 PLASAGTGDPC
+144 
-155 PERNRRMSAP
+155 MSAT
-165 ETTVTPAPVRRRIHP
+165 ETTRRRLHP
-180 AWTVAAVAFLALV
+180 AWIVAAVAFLALV

-202 GVLMVPLQNEF
+202 GVLMVPLQQEF
-213 GWSTTVLS
+213 GWSITVLS

-252 VALVLIGA
+252 TALVMIGA

-292 FAATIANTWFAKSRG
+292 FAATIANTWFSKSRG

-327 IAALAQDPG
+327 IAMLAQDPG

-356 MFLKNSPA
+356 KFLKNSPA
-364 DVGVLPYGATPPA
+364 DVGALPYGETAPEEGTAESPA
-377 AGPNAGTE
+377 AAADPVE
-385 SSGPEPTGPAAGQE
+385 SGRSS
-399 AQEPRRNAA
+399 NAA

-463 LAVVGLF
+463 LAVVGIF
-470 DIVGTIASGWLTDRF
+470 DILGTIASGWLTDRY
-485 NPRILLAVYYQF
+485 NPKILLAVYYQF
-497 RGIGLLVLPLL
+497 RGIGLLVLPLV

-527 WVATVPPTAAICRQ
+527 WVATVPPTAAICRKT
-541 VFGAD
+541 FGTD

-557 HQLGAAAAALA
+557 HQLGAAAAALG
-568 AGAVRDATGQYT
+568 AGAIRDATGQYT
-580 YAWFAAAAMCTI
+580 YAWFGAAAMCTI
-592 AAVISATIRKDARK
+592 AAVISATIRKDAGAK
-606 PESVPVPA
+606 EPVPVGAA